1 MISEDSAPPSARA
14 VEDSAPPNPG
24 VTSRALVVAATLIVA
39 NAVWISYCI
48 VFRQSHPT
56 TVSLFY
62 NAVFTLLL
70 LCGVNLALRK
80 WLPRVAL
87 TRGELLVIYSLVS
100 VASALCGLDYMQVLI
115 PVITHPFSF
124 ATPENGWDLLFL
136 RHVPDWL
143 AVGDPG
149 ALERL
154 QDGHTTFFTRGN
166 LAAWWRPLL
175 SWTGFFFV
183 MLFVMLCINSLVRR
197 QWTEEAKLSFPV
209 IQLPLDM
216 SERRGS
222 LFRSRAMWMG
232 FALAAAY
239 DALNGL
245 HRLYPQVPNL
255 GGELYDLGRTIRSA
269 PWNAIGWTP
278 LAVFPFAV
286 GLAFFIPLDLA
297 FSCWFFYIFWKAER
311 IITSAAGWGIIPN
324 APFINEQSFA
334 AYIGLAAF
342 GLWTTR
348 HHLADIFRAAL
359 RGETAGKDEPLPYG
373 FALFGVVLGI
383 AALSAF
389 SAKAGA
395 SWLAAAVFFV
405 LYFGISTAIAR
416 VRAELGSP
424 VHDLHFSGPDL
435 MMIDVV
441 GTRALGKPTLTV
453 FAFFFSFNRA
463 HRGHPMPHQL
473 EAMKLAEQTR
483 TNYRRLAYALTLAA
497 LLGMAVGFFA
507 QNDAYYRFGI
517 DGSTWK
523 GREAFS
529 RLESRLLAPTSTNW
543 YACLAMAFG
552 LAFTLLLTALRARS
566 VWWPF
571 HPAGFAVSGTWSMAL
586 LCPSIFVSWL
596 IKSLL
601 LRYAGLTS
609 YRPATA
615 FFCGLILGSFV
626 TGSVWSLLGIF
637 TKQPMYN
644 FLP

>member
-1 MISEDSAPPSARA
+1 MNARTNVGAQEAAAETAKCPTGMISEDSAPPSARG

-222 LFRSRAMWMG
+222 LFRSRAM
-232 FALAAAY
+232 
-239 DALNGL
+239 
-245 HRLYPQVPNL
+245 
-255 GGELYDLGRTIRSA
+255 
-269 PWNAIGWTP
+269 
-278 LAVFPFAV
+278 
-286 GLAFFIPLDLA
+286 
-297 FSCWFFYIFWKAER
+297 
-311 IITSAAGWGIIPN
+311 
-324 APFINEQSFA
+324 
-334 AYIGLAAF
+334 
-342 GLWTTR
+342 
-348 HHLADIFRAAL
+348 
-359 RGETAGKDEPLPYG
+359 
-373 FALFGVVLGI
+373 
-383 AALSAF
+383 
-389 SAKAGA
+389 
-395 SWLAAAVFFV
+395 
-405 LYFGISTAIAR
+405 
-416 VRAELGSP
+416 
-424 VHDLHFSGPDL
+424 
-435 MMIDVV
+435 
-441 GTRALGKPTLTV
+441 
-453 FAFFFSFNRA
+453 
-463 HRGHPMPHQL
+463 
-473 EAMKLAEQTR
+473 
-483 TNYRRLAYALTLAA
+483 
-497 LLGMAVGFFA
+497 
-507 QNDAYYRFGI
+507 
-517 DGSTWK
+517 
-523 GREAFS
+523 
-529 RLESRLLAPTSTNW
+529 
-543 YACLAMAFG
+543 
-552 LAFTLLLTALRARS
+552 
-566 VWWPF
+566 
-571 HPAGFAVSGTWSMAL
+571 
-586 LCPSIFVSWL
+586 
-596 IKSLL
+596 
-601 LRYAGLTS
+601 
-609 YRPATA
+609 
-615 FFCGLILGSFV
+615 
-626 TGSVWSLLGIF
+626 
-637 TKQPMYN
+637 
-644 FLP
+644 